1 MTQEK
6 QQTRSR
12 ILESRQWKVI
22 LTVIAALLTFGS
34 PYFAYVMTR
43 VTRAL
48 DMSWFISIGSG
59 GVLFAVGL
67 GLIWY
72 LIRKKVIS

>member
-34 PYFAYVMTR
+34 PYLVYVMTR

-59 GVLFAVGL
+59 GVLFVVGL

>member
-34 PYFAYVMTR
+34 PYLAYVMTR

-59 GVLFAVGL
+59 GVLFVVGL

-72 LIRKKVIS
+72 LIREKVIS

>member
-34 PYFAYVMTR
+34 PYLAYVMTR

-59 GVLFAVGL
+59 GVLFVVGL
-67 GLIWY
+67 GLI
-72 LIRKKVIS
+72 